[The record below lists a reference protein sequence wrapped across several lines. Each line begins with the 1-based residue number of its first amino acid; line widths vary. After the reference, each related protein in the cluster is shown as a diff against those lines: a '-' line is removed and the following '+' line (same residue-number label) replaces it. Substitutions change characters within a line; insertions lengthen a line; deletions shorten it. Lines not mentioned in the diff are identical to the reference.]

1 MREGGVAV
9 PRVLSC
15 VFIRG
20 TGGGGTEG
28 QEVVYIDARK
38 NKSNVRIREIL

>member
-1 MREGGVAV
+1 MAV
-9 PRVLSC
+9 PGVLSC

-20 TGGGGTEG
+20 TGGGGGSEG

-38 NKSNVRIREIL
+38 KRSYVRIREIL